1 MSGQPVSFDQH
12 PPHGHP
18 ENTDPSTQS
27 TDKASTASHPPSTKP
42 DPTETQP
49 HPKFHGPDG
58 KTGGAVQDAAQ
69 GGFAAAS
76 STSPAMEMQIAHV
89 FNTTTGEK
97 SDVDVVVGLESRGF
111 LFGPQLA
118 LRLGAGFVPVRKKG
132 KLPGEVATETFK
144 KEYGEDVFQMQ
155 SDAIQKGQKVVIVD
169 DIIAT
174 GGSAAAAG
182 NLVRKLG
189 GNLLGYVFIMELDF
203 LKGREKLDAPVHT
216 LLTGQEKGLD
226 LPLGQTKESAEEA
239 AKPVKDAGGAASQ
252 QQP

>member
-1 MSGQPVSFDQH
+1 
-12 PPHGHP
+12 
-18 ENTDPSTQS
+18 
-27 TDKASTASHPPSTKP
+27 
-42 DPTETQP
+42 
-49 HPKFHGPDG
+49 
-58 KTGGAVQDAAQ
+58 
-69 GGFAAAS
+69 
-76 STSPAMEMQIAHV
+76 
-89 FNTTTGEK
+89 
-97 SDVDVVVGLESRGF
+97 
-111 LFGPQLA
+111 
-118 LRLGAGFVPVRKKG
+118 
-132 KLPGEVATETFK
+132 
-144 KEYGEDVFQMQ
+144 Q

-226 LPLGQTKESAEEA
+226 LPLGQTKESSEEA
-239 AKPVKDAGGAASQ
+239 AKPVTDAGGAASQ